1 MKFVLPRALA
11 LTAVVITALLPPLV
25 AQRPTHAVSPVKPTS
40 PHGHLA
46 TRSFVSSRD
55 GHASGFRRS
64 NPLTSFVSPFF
75 DDFYNPDDGS
85 SEPEPSAPPAFLM
98 QGPPVPS
105 GNESLLGGPTYNAAK
120 ADSSQP
126 LMIELQGDHYVRVSS
141 AAVDGEAVPLR
152 LTADSGLANSVV
164 AKPSARDL
172 PSTVLVFRDGHSEE
186 VHDYTIADGFLYA
199 RGNYYTD
206 GYWDKKIDLS
216 TLDVA
221 ETVKANAM
229 RNVKFVLPS
238 SPNEVITRP

>member
-1 MKFVLPRALA
+1 MASANLALA
-11 LTAVVITALLPPLV
+11 LITGLAPSAI
-25 AQRPTHAVSPVKPTS
+25 AQRATHAASPVQLRS
-40 PHGHLA
+40 PHLHLA
-46 TRSFVSSRD
+46 TRSFVSGESR
-55 GHASGFRRS
+55 GFSSFRRS
-64 NPLTSFVSPFF
+64 TPVTSFVSPFF
-75 DDFYNPDDGS
+75 DEFYSDTPSDDAES
-85 SEPEPSAPPAFLM
+85 AAPPAFLV
-98 QGPPVPS
+98 QGPSVPS
-105 GNESLLGGPTYNAAK
+105 GNESLRGVPTNDTGE

-126 LMIELQGDHYVRVSS
+126 LMIELQGDRYVRVSS

-152 LTADSGLANSVV
+152 PTAESALANPAV

-172 PSTVLVFRDGHSEE
+172 PSAVLVFRDGHSEE

-221 ETVKANAM
+221 ETVKTNAM

>member
-1 MKFVLPRALA
+1 MKFVPPRAVA
-11 LTAVVITALLPPLV
+11 LTVVLITALLPSLV
-25 AQRPTHAVSPVKPTS
+25 AQRATHAVSPAKPMS

-46 TRSFVSSRD
+46 SRSFVSSRD
-55 GHASGFRRS
+55 AHESSFRRS
-64 NPLTSFVSPFF
+64 APLTSFVSPFF
-75 DDFYNPDDGS
+75 DDFYNPNDSS

-98 QGPPVPS
+98 QGPRVPS
-105 GNESLLGGPTYNAAK
+105 DYESLRGGPAYGTGE

-141 AAVDGEAVPLR
+141 AAIDGAALPLR
-152 LTADSGLANSVV
+152 LTSDSALAKSV
-164 AKPSARDL
+164 AKSPARDL
-172 PSTVLVFRDGHSEE
+172 PSAVLVFRDGHSEE

-199 RGNYYTD
+199 QGDYYTD
-206 GYWDKKIDLS
+206 GYWNKKIDIA

-221 ETVKANAM
+221 ETIKTNAL

>member
-1 MKFVLPRALA
+1 MKFVLRRAVA

-25 AQRPTHAVSPVKPTS
+25 AQRATHAVSPVKPTS

-55 GHASGFRRS
+55 GHESGFRRS
-64 NPLTSFVSPFF
+64 GPLTSFVSPFF

-98 QGPPVPS
+98 QGPRAPS
-105 GNESLLGGPTYNAAK
+105 GYESLRGGPTNDTGE

-126 LMIELQGDHYVRVSS
+126 LMIELQGDRYVRVSS
-141 AAVDGEAVPLR
+141 AAVDGDAVPLR
-152 LTADSGLANSVV
+152 PNPDSAPARSVV
-164 AKPSARDL
+164 AKLPASDL
-172 PSTVLVFRDGHSEE
+172 PSAVLVFRDGHSEE

-216 TLDVA
+216 ALDVA

>member
-1 MKFVLPRALA
+1 MKFVPPRGVA
-11 LTAVVITALLPPLV
+11 LTVVVITALLPPLV
-25 AQRPTHAVSPVKPTS
+25 AQRATHAVSPVKPMS

-85 SEPEPSAPPAFLM
+85 SQPEPSAPPAFLM
-98 QGPPVPS
+98 QGPRVPS
-105 GNESLLGGPTYNAAK
+105 DYESLRGGPPRDTGE
-120 ADSSQP
+120 ADASQP

-141 AAVDGEAVPLR
+141 AAIDGEALPLR
-152 LTADSGLANSVV
+152 PAPDSALARSVW
-164 AKPSARDL
+164 AKSSARDL
-172 PSTVLVFRDGHSEE
+172 PSAVLVFRDGHSEE

-199 RGNYYTD
+199 QGDYYTD
-206 GYWDKKIDLS
+206 GYWNKKIDLS

-221 ETVKANAM
+221 ETIKTNAL

-238 SPNEVITRP
+238 SANEVITRP

>member
-1 MKFVLPRALA
+1 MTFVPSRAVA
-11 LTAVVITALLPPLV
+11 LTVVLIAALLPSLV
-25 AQRPTHAVSPVKPTS
+25 AQRATHAVSPVKPMS

-55 GHASGFRRS
+55 AHESRRS
-64 NPLTSFVSPFF
+64 TPLTSFVSPFF

-98 QGPPVPS
+98 QGPRVPS
-105 GNESLLGGPTYNAAK
+105 DYESLRGGPTYDTGE
-120 ADSSQP
+120 ADASQP

-141 AAVDGEAVPLR
+141 AAIDGEALPLR
-152 LTADSGLANSVV
+152 PASDSAMAKSVV
-164 AKPSARDL
+164 GKSPAGDL

-199 RGNYYTD
+199 QGDYYTD
-206 GYWDKKIDLS
+206 GYWNKKIDLL

-221 ETVKANAM
+221 ETIKTNAL
-229 RNVKFVLPS
+229 RGVKFVLPS
-238 SPNEVITRP
+238 SSNEVITRP